1 MIMKQLT
8 AEEQDFIVQTL
19 QNVQLSGSPES
30 LRQALSLID
39 SITEKLAE
47 NLEDADKTRNPHLLP

>member
-1 MIMKQLT
+1 MEQLT

-19 QNVQLSGSPES
+19 QNVQLSGSPDS

-39 SITEKLAE
+39 SITEKLKPLDRP
-47 NLEDADKTRNPHLLP
+47 NLSPG